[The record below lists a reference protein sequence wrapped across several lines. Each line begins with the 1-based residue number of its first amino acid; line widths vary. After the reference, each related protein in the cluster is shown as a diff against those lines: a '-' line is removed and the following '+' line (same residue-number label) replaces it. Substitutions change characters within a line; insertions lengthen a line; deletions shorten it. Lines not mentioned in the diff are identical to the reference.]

1 MRVFLIFRFLEF
13 RQPDLRQVDLGELFF
28 GFFCFLSSFFL
39 VLIKIKLTSTNS
51 YLNALRA
58 YTATVPMTQYDVPE
72 VSRRFRPHLP
82 LHFAIQIPEK

>member
-1 MRVFLIFRFLEF
+1 MHASAPLLCCIHYRLLVHLFL
-13 RQPDLRQVDLGELFF
+13 PHYY
-28 GFFCFLSSFFL
+28 SF
-39 VLIKIKLTSTNS
+39 N

-82 LHFAIQIPEK
+82 LHFAIQISEK

>member
-1 MRVFLIFRFLEF
+1 MISQKGAKEDTNKKHKYSQTDPEKKVFNLEIVF
-13 RQPDLRQVDLGELFF
+13 
-28 GFFCFLSSFFL
+28 
-39 VLIKIKLTSTNS
+39 

-82 LHFAIQIPEK
+82 LHFAIQISEK

>member
-1 MRVFLIFRFLEF
+1 MDDVAGSNQQLCISDVEQL
-13 RQPDLRQVDLGELFF
+13 
-28 GFFCFLSSFFL
+28 
-39 VLIKIKLTSTNS
+39 

-82 LHFAIQIPEK
+82 LHFAIQIAEK

>member
-1 MRVFLIFRFLEF
+1 MSLERFSQAISIWEVQSEVRSKSL
-13 RQPDLRQVDLGELFF
+13 
-28 GFFCFLSSFFL
+28 
-39 VLIKIKLTSTNS
+39 KLNTPASARGTVADYY

>member
-1 MRVFLIFRFLEF
+1 MTSLLVLVSIVVVILVYYYY
-13 RQPDLRQVDLGELFF
+13 DSAS
-28 GFFCFLSSFFL
+28 SSF
-39 VLIKIKLTSTNS
+39 

-82 LHFAIQIPEK
+82 LHFAIKIAEK

>member
-1 MRVFLIFRFLEF
+1 MANGSIDETAHLSLL
-13 RQPDLRQVDLGELFF
+13 LRIIIIATHRLAIATQH
-28 GFFCFLSSFFL
+28 
-39 VLIKIKLTSTNS
+39 

-82 LHFAIQIPEK
+82 LHFAIQIAEK

>member
-1 MRVFLIFRFLEF
+1 MFLHASYAGAL
-13 RQPDLRQVDLGELFF
+13 
-28 GFFCFLSSFFL
+28 
-39 VLIKIKLTSTNS
+39 LI

-82 LHFAIQIPEK
+82 LHFAIQIAEK

>member
-1 MRVFLIFRFLEF
+1 MNLGSFLLILGASWVLFRASEVLLVFLLF
-13 RQPDLRQVDLGELFF
+13 LFF
-28 GFFCFLSSFFL
+28 LFPNYSLLF
-39 VLIKIKLTSTNS
+39 II

-82 LHFAIQIPEK
+82 LHFAIQISEK

>member
-1 MRVFLIFRFLEF
+1 MSLERFSQAISTWEVQSEVRGNFLNQTRQRVPEALWRIIIFYY
-13 RQPDLRQVDLGELFF
+13 
-28 GFFCFLSSFFL
+28 
-39 VLIKIKLTSTNS
+39 

-82 LHFAIQIPEK
+82 LHFAIKIAEK

>member
-1 MRVFLIFRFLEF
+1 MKH
-13 RQPDLRQVDLGELFF
+13 ELPVLVIHMLPRRNPS
-28 GFFCFLSSFFL
+28 LS
-39 VLIKIKLTSTNS
+39 N
-51 YLNALRA
+51 LNALRA

>member
-1 MRVFLIFRFLEF
+1 LLL
-13 RQPDLRQVDLGELFF
+13 QYYDHH
-28 GFFCFLSSFFL
+28 
-39 VLIKIKLTSTNS
+39 

-82 LHFAIQIPEK
+82 LHFAIQISEK

>member
-1 MRVFLIFRFLEF
+1 MYRYHKHRNHAALEGHGGG
-13 RQPDLRQVDLGELFF
+13 PEGLDNYYYYVY
-28 GFFCFLSSFFL
+28 
-39 VLIKIKLTSTNS
+39 

-82 LHFAIQIPEK
+82 LHFAIQISEK

>member
-1 MRVFLIFRFLEF
+1 MKRRIIIIIV
-13 RQPDLRQVDLGELFF
+13 
-28 GFFCFLSSFFL
+28 
-39 VLIKIKLTSTNS
+39 KYHYHYYYH

-82 LHFAIQIPEK
+82 LHFAIQIAEK

>member
-1 MRVFLIFRFLEF
+1 MWPYEICAL
-13 RQPDLRQVDLGELFF
+13 PSS
-28 GFFCFLSSFFL
+28 GFAGVNFT
-39 VLIKIKLTSTNS
+39 IIIAIIIIIINH

-82 LHFAIQIPEK
+82 LHFAMKIPEK